1 MAGAVAPEDINTA
14 EKAIIPNEMNAG
26 RYLRKTIVN
35 NYTIIIRELAS
46 YLNKASEVL
55 KASDACFWI
64 IPHPPVGR
72 S

>member
-46 YLNKASEVL
+46 YLNR
-55 KASDACFWI
+55 
-64 IPHPPVGR
+64 HPK